1 MPKRPEINSS
11 EFAKAIETQP
21 IAAIPFD
28 PQMFGSAANNGQ
40 MIAEISAGHR
50 TTEMFLQIAQRLTGR
65 GETKKPRGSFLSPL
79 IEKLRAK

>member
-1 MPKRPEINSS
+1 M
-11 EFAKAIETQP
+11 AIVQP

-50 TTEMFLQIAQRLTGR
+50 TSEMFLQIAQRLTGR
-65 GETKKPRGSFLSPL
+65 GETKKPRGSLLSPL
-79 IEKLRAK
+79 IDRLRKK